1 MILQGESLSAVPIL
15 PQTHSVRVSVDLLDE
30 DPGIDVVDPTLSRG
44 ELLLPQDRVGGDL
57 ALVGVHVLVVVQRV
71 DEQTHEVVDRDLI
84 HLLDTGEVLG
94 QVLVLVL
101 QARVRDYVA
110 VAGGDIR
117 KDLSVG
123 REDKMK

>member
-1 MILQGESLSAVPIL
+1 
-15 PQTHSVRVSVDLLDE
+15 
-30 DPGIDVVDPTLSRG
+30 
-44 ELLLPQDRVGGDL
+44 
-57 ALVGVHVLVVVQRV
+57 
-71 DEQTHEVVDRDLI
+71 
-84 HLLDTGEVLG
+84 LG

-110 VAGGDIR
+110 VAGGHVG